1 MDAFWE
7 AAARPA
13 LEARASKARS
23 KTGCNNAPTSNCAL
37 ASTWDSSVK
46 PTCRQRPPSHENA
59 RSFFLAP
66 DLVKAAIN
74 GRLPHGMGVARL
86 TDLPAEWSRQREMRR
101 SASRPTWRS
110 CFGTSFILRYD
121 SHGTEAP
128 KVIEQR
134 IELSFVPAAFAGAP
148 AYFLCP
154 GAECGRRV
162 SVLYFRRGTFRC
174 RQCHDLAY
182 ESQRENARKRARRR
196 ADKLRA
202 RLRWPQRRALALP
215 IMIKPKGMW
224 SSTFEHLRGYAIAAE
239 SVATGAQVGHWARLL
254 GRLER
259 RKRRTQ

>member
-1 MDAFWE
+1 MDMADHFAAECVWCRQCHVTQANAKRERGYRMKMLAEYLENAIKFEQMAAEEKDATPPFPTTSSKASSTRFPRRVSTFDRQALADIKRFVSKVSLPADEEFPPQMDAFWE

-110 CFGTSFILRYD
+110 CFGR
-121 SHGTEAP
+121 
-128 KVIEQR
+128 
-134 IELSFVPAAFAGAP
+134 
-148 AYFLCP
+148 
-154 GAECGRRV
+154 
-162 SVLYFRRGTFRC
+162 
-174 RQCHDLAY
+174 
-182 ESQRENARKRARRR
+182 RARNR
-196 ADKLRA
+196 D
-202 RLRWPQRRALALP
+202 
-215 IMIKPKGMW
+215 
-224 SSTFEHLRGYAIAAE
+224 
-239 SVATGAQVGHWARLL
+239 
-254 GRLER
+254 
-259 RKRRTQ
+259 